1 MEEETLL
8 RERLQA
14 ITDKRRLREEIEKK
28 RRNIEEEKLKL
39 QYLKKKTLRE
49 QWLMDGLSTLSEE
62 EQESVKAQTEDNQQ
76 QTKLLQSNVDRIEQE
91 IAVLETQE
99 LELSA
104 KEEILLK
111 QLKEVE
117 KTPED
122 IIKRCQSD
130 CLGWENTCNLSSC
143 RHLVFPDEEEM
154 DRKTDLGGKKNNCL

>member
-14 ITDKRRLREEIEKK
+14 ITDKRKIREEIEKK
-28 RRNIEEEKLKL
+28 RRNTEEEKLKL

-49 QWLMDGLSTLSEE
+49 QWLMDGLSTQSEE
-62 EQESVKAQTEDNQQ
+62 EQESVKAQTEDFQQ
-76 QTKLLQSNVDRIEQE
+76 KTKLLQSNIDRIELE
-91 IAVLETQE
+91 IAALETQE
-99 LELSA
+99 LEISA

-122 IIKRCQSD
+122 IIKEVNANILPEPVQYIY
-130 CLGWENTCNLSSC
+130 TAI
-143 RHLVFPDEEEM
+143 PDV
-154 DRKTDLGGKKNNCL
+154 RRAILPQLGGE